1 MTDEVMTIPEVAEY
15 LKVTR
20 QTVHRLMKSGKLK
33 AFKIGRSTRILKSEI
48 EKFVEGR
55 MNLEV
60 DEVDAE
66 KRVFRKYLD
75 EESVEEVSL
84 KEALSKLMPNYP
96 KLSDKEIIEIL
107 EEGTLITPGAIYSLN
122 KNRI

>member
-1 MTDEVMTIPEVAEY
+1 MADEVMTIPEVAEY

-20 QTVHRLMKSGKLK
+20 QTVHRLMKSGELK

-96 KLSDKEIIEIL
+96 KLSDKEIIEML
-107 EEGTLITPGAIYSLN
+107 KEGTLITPGAIYSLN

>member
-1 MTDEVMTIPEVAEY
+1 
-15 LKVTR
+15 
-20 QTVHRLMKSGKLK
+20 
-33 AFKIGRSTRILKSEI
+33 
-48 EKFVEGR
+48 

-96 KLSDKEIIEIL
+96 KLSDKEIIEML
-107 EEGTLITPGAIYSLN
+107 KEGTLITPGAIYSLN

>member
-1 MTDEVMTIPEVAEY
+1 
-15 LKVTR
+15 
-20 QTVHRLMKSGKLK
+20 MKSGELK
-33 AFKIGRSTRILKSEI
+33 AFKIGRSTRILRSEI

-55 MNLEV
+55 MNVEV
-60 DEVDAE
+60 KPFTIKEVDAE

-96 KLSDKEIIEIL
+96 KLSDKEIIEML
-107 EEGTLITPGAIYSLN
+107 KEGTLITPGAIYSLN